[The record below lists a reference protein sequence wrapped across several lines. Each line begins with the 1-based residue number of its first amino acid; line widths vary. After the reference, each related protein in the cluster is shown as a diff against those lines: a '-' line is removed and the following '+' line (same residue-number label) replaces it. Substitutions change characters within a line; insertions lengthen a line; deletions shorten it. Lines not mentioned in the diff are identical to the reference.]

1 MNFNKQ
7 MAVPVSP
14 KIEYNFF
21 IHWINYSSK
30 VKKRYHSEL
39 Q

>member
-21 IHWINYSSK
+21 THDLIIL
-30 VKKRYHSEL
+30 KK
-39 Q
+39 